1 VYDWKVYL
9 TNRAPELIIVDLTLP
24 GGRLK
29 LSTKYCEEVTTMR
42 NKRTVLLLLFGVFFL
57 LVASPVIYAADY
69 PKAPGPVKI
78 AGAKMPVV
86 TFSHPIHVEK
96 GKVECAKCH
105 HKDADSP
112 KACTTCHGAEAKGSA
127 PAAKDAFHTR
137 CQGCHKDAA
146 AKGASAPTKCNEC
159 HKK

>member
-1 VYDWKVYL
+1 
-9 TNRAPELIIVDLTLP
+9 
-24 GGRLK
+24 
-29 LSTKYCEEVTTMR
+29 MR
-42 NKRTVLLLLFGVFFL
+42 NKRIVFLLLFGVFFF
-57 LVASPVIYAADY
+57 LVASPIIYAADY
-69 PKAPGPVKI
+69 PKAPAPVKME
-78 AGAKMPVV
+78 GAKMAIV
-86 TFSHPIHVEK
+86 TFSHATHVEK

-127 PAAKDAFHTR
+127 PAAKDAFHTK
-137 CQGCHKDAA
+137 CQGCHKEAA

>member
-1 VYDWKVYL
+1 
-9 TNRAPELIIVDLTLP
+9 
-24 GGRLK
+24 
-29 LSTKYCEEVTTMR
+29 MR
-42 NKRTVLLLLFGVFFL
+42 NKRIVFLLLMGAFFF
-57 LVASPVIYAADY
+57 LVASPIIYAADY
-69 PKAPGPVKI
+69 PKAPAAVKFE
-78 AGAKMPVV
+78 GAKMAVV
-86 TFSHPIHVEK
+86 TFSHGTHVEK

-112 KACTTCHGAEAKGSA
+112 KACTTCHGKEAKDKA
-127 PAAKDAFHTR
+127 PAAKDAFHNL